1 MKIHKY
7 AASYETNTKRARV
20 DPGVKTPEKPV
31 TQKHSPEMETFPEE
45 MQSFLDKIRAKT
57 ASAVIASST
66 LVPPYDYPIEFS
78 DSSDDEE

>member
-1 MKIHKY
+1 M
-7 AASYETNTKRARV
+7 
-20 DPGVKTPEKPV
+20 DPGVKIPKNPV
-31 TQKHSPEMETFPEE
+31 IPKNSPGTETFPEE

-57 ASAVIASST
+57 ANAVIAGRSA